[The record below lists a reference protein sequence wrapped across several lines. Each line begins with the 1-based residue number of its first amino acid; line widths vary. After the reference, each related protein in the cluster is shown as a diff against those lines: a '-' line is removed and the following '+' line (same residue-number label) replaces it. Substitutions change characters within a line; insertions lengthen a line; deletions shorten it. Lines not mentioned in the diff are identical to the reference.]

1 MSPFSLNDDSM
12 YKIWREAKLKEY
24 PTDIKQLIVNVRDI
38 NRLTQEECGALLGL
52 CKKTNAAIY
61 HSGVALSSKD
71 GLRNVCSSF
80 GLRRLDKNL
89 YADDDG
95 ISALRVSAEKRQ
107 FEYIPY
113 SDKSIKWHTDGYY
126 NSPTAKIRAM
136 VLHCANPAHSGGDNT
151 LLDHEVVYILMRD
164 ENPDYIVALM
174 QPDAMTIPANVEQGV
189 EIRPSQTG
197 PVFSVDEISGDLHMR
212 YTARSRSIE
221 WKDDKMVKRA
231 VEYLEHLLASD
242 LPYIFHYR
250 LQANEGILSNNVLH
264 GREKF
269 ENGESVGDQRLMYRA
284 RYYDRI
290 AGTSIQDH

>member
-174 QPDAMTIPANVEQGV
+174 QSDAMTIPANVEQGV